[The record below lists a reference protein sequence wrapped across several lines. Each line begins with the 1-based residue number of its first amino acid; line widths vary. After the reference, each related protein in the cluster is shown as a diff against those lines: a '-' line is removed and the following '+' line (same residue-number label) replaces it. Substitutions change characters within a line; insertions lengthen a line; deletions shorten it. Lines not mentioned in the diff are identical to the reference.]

1 MNIVTVNSRKGK
13 KTIRIKLNE
22 IEREVKFFFFFKQVH
37 LRNSYLIMLLFG
49 ETSPRFVSIR

>member
-22 IEREVKFFFFFKQVH
+22 IEREVKFFFFFQTSSKH
-37 LRNSYLIMLLFG
+37 LRNS
-49 ETSPRFVSIR
+49 